1 MLLINCK
8 GEFPLTWI
16 DNCVLTIAAIGAK
29 ANATGA
35 YSATFKIKDAKLY
48 VPVGIDRWQCKT
60 KKAIKW
66 RI

>member
-1 MLLINCK
+1 MFLINCK

-48 VPVGIDRWQCKT
+48 VPVGIDR
-60 KKAIKW
+60 
-66 RI
+66 